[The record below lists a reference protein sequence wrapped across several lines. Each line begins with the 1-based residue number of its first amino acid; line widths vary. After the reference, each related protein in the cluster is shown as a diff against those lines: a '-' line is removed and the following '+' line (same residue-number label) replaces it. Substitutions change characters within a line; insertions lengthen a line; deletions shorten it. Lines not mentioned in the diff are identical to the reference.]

1 MADIKGSAGRAAA
14 LHRRAAATVTAAA
27 TILDGTRPIPA
38 DQRRQYELTDR
49 LRRAAEV
56 LAPGWA
62 GAALESLTPDVPSG
76 DEVPAFVRVGTAAP
90 LDDARFPALVPLP
103 GTGHLVIDT
112 DVRDQRVAG
121 LLRAVLLRLLAASPA
136 GSLLVRAVDGS
147 AGTMLHVSAAAS
159 TPATPGVSSPGI
171 VGVPS
176 NPSVPGRNGDPP
188 SDPRTGPAAEVSTIT
203 QGLPAPAKTTAQGLP
218 APAKTTGQG
227 VPVPARTTGGSGPAS
242 TGPSDGSGGVPTE
255 PAGAPAAGPAG
266 SGARVSP
273 AGFAGAGTV
282 AEGTGGTFAGFGPL
296 ADAGLLPPPATDSAG
311 LRAVLSEA
319 EQWVASGTARQR
331 RHDRTMLLVIAA
343 LPAEVAPNDLA
354 RIEAL
359 ARCGHQAGLHLV
371 VAGWPP
377 PTGHPP
383 PEDATDTTRDG
394 TSRADATGPTTVS
407 SPVRD
412 TVRTGAPT
420 LPYAT
425 EIAIRNAYA
434 LLGDPPGTSFAGPGA
449 EPPTGLNSP
458 ILVEEDPP
466 VELVEA
472 VCRRLARRVAA
483 GAQLTLATLLPP
495 ADAPRWEASSA
506 TGLATVVGD
515 ADGRAV
521 TLGLTEL
528 TPHWLISG
536 RPGSGRADFLTNVL
550 FGLAARYGPDEMLL
564 HLVDLADSESFT
576 EFLQTRRDRSWVPQV
591 ATAALAA
598 DREYVQALFG
608 HLEAELRRREE
619 AGHRAGGQRFVELR
633 QHRPLP
639 RIVCVIDNVSLLFRD
654 GHPGHRPGQR
664 DRLGADLAARLET
677 LARAGRAYGIHLVL
691 AGEGDLGLGA
701 GASSRDSV
709 LGQFPVRVALPGGG
723 AVLEPTND
731 AAAGLAVGSAVV
743 NTAGGL
749 GGPRGATRGHE
760 RMVRFPDPLDDPAA
774 LAALRRDLWAARPA
788 GSSPPVVFAGYARP
802 VLANDPC
809 YRTAVAGRARTP
821 AALLGRAVD
830 VARTTVSV
838 PLVPAAGRNLVVL
851 GTGPESASLLS
862 SAVRSVAAHHRSD
875 RARFVVA
882 ALTRSAEDVAA
893 ALAAELATRHT
904 VEAVDLSG
912 LLAVLDDDRPGYL
925 VLFGADGPGGVPDGP
940 LRVLLRDGPPGG
952 RHVLGWWRSASAFG
966 ALLDPEDGV
975 GKVASVLVTDVP
987 ASQLTPIVGRSVQWS
1002 PRPGRALLW
1011 EGPDG
1016 PGTVLVP
1023 FATDGDGES
1032 G

>member
-1 MADIKGSAGRAAA
+1 MANIKGPASRAAA
-14 LHRRAAATVTAAA
+14 LHRRAAATTAAAA
-27 TILDGTRPIPA
+27 TILDDTRPVPA
-38 DQRRQYELTDR
+38 DQRRQYELADR
-49 LRRAAEV
+49 LRRAAEA

-62 GAALESLTPDVPSG
+62 GAALDSLTPDVPPG
-76 DEVPAFVRVGTAAP
+76 DEVPPFVRVGTAAP

-112 DVRDQRVAG
+112 DVSDPRVAG

-136 GSLLVRAVDGS
+136 GSLLVRAVDG
-147 AGTMLHVSAAAS
+147 ATGTPPHVSATAPAGTPPRVSARAS
-159 TPATPGVSSPGI
+159 TAATADTLATGTPGATSHPPAEGRPG
-171 VGVPS
+171 PTA
-176 NPSVPGRNGDPP
+176 
-188 SDPRTGPAAEVSTIT
+188 DPRVTGGPGPTADGSADD
-203 QGLPAPAKTTAQGLP
+203 GPPAPTESADGR
-218 APAKTTGQG
+218 
-227 VPVPARTTGGSGPAS
+227 ARAS
-242 TGPSDGSGGVPTE
+242 TGPEGDSAPAPVDPAGGSTRAPSGSSGIPTPVDSGGT
-255 PAGAPAAGPAG
+255 
-266 SGARVSP
+266 
-273 AGFAGAGTV
+273 GTV
-282 AEGTGGTFAGFGPL
+282 AERTSQTFAGFAPL
-296 ADAGLLPPPATDSAG
+296 ADAGLLPPPATDPAG

-343 LPAEVAPNDLA
+343 LPPGVESHDLA

-359 ARCGHQAGLHLV
+359 ARCGHRAGLHLV

-377 PTGHPP
+377 SAAGHPP
-383 PEDATDTTRDG
+383 LASATNTNTNGDGTTR
-394 TSRADATGPTTVS
+394 SRAPGPAIVPTAPDAG
-407 SPVRD
+407 
-412 TVRTGAPT
+412 RTGAAT
-420 LPYAT
+420 LPHAT

-434 LLGDPPGTSFAGPGA
+434 LLGDPPGTSFASPGA
-449 EPPTGLNSP
+449 DPPTGLNSP
-458 ILVEEDPP
+458 VLVEDDPP
-466 VELVEA
+466 AGLVEA

-495 ADAPRWEASSA
+495 ADAPRWETSSA

-515 ADGRAV
+515 ADGRTV

-536 RPGSGRADFLTNVL
+536 RAGSGRADFLTNVL
-550 FGLAARYGPDEMLL
+550 FGLAARYGPDELIM
-564 HLVDLADSESFT
+564 HLVDLADGESFT

-598 DREYVQALFG
+598 DREYVQSLFG

-633 QHRPLP
+633 QHQTLP

-654 GHPGHRPGQR
+654 GRPGHRPGQR
-664 DRLGADLAARLET
+664 DRLGVDLAGRLET

-691 AGEGDLGLGA
+691 AGEGDLGLAA
-701 GASSRDSV
+701 GAASRDSV

-760 RMVRFPDPLDDPAA
+760 RMVRFPDPLDDPAS

-802 VLANDPC
+802 VLRNDPC
-809 YRTAVAGRARTP
+809 YRAAEAGRARTP

-830 VARTTVSV
+830 VSRSTVSV
-838 PLVPAAGRNLVVL
+838 PLVPVAGRNLVVL
-851 GTGPESASLLS
+851 GTGPESASLLAS
-862 SAVRSVAAHHRSD
+862 IVRSVAAHHGSGS
-875 RARFVVA
+875 ARFVVA
-882 ALTRSAEDVAA
+882 ALTRNAGDVAA
-893 ALAAELATRHT
+893 ALAAELAARHT
-904 VEAVDLSG
+904 VETVDLSG
-912 LLAVLDDDRPGYL
+912 LLAVLDDEHPGYL

-940 LRVLLRDGPPGG
+940 LRALLRDGPPTG

-966 ALLDPEDGV
+966 ALLDPDDGV
-975 GKVASVLVTDVP
+975 GKVASVVVVDVP
-987 ASQLTPIVGRSVQWS
+987 ANQLTPIVGRPVQWS

-1011 EGPDG
+1011 DG
-1016 PGTVLVP
+1016 SDGSGTVLVP
-1023 FATDGDGES
+1023 FATDGDGEA

>member
-14 LHRRAAATVTAAA
+14 LHRRAAATATAAA
-27 TILDGTRPIPA
+27 TILDDTRPIPA

-112 DVRDQRVAG
+112 DVRDRRVAG

-147 AGTMLHVSAAAS
+147 SGTMLHVSAAAP
-159 TPATPGVSSPGI
+159 TPAVPGVSSPGMA
-171 VGVPS
+171 GVTS
-176 NPSVPGRNGDPP
+176 DPSVLSRDGDPP
-188 SDPRTGPAAEVSTIT
+188 SDTGTGPAAEVSTT
-203 QGLPAPAKTTAQGLP
+203 GQGLPGS
-218 APAKTTGQG
+218 AKTTGQG
-227 VPVPARTTGGSGPAS
+227 VPVPAKTTGGSGPAS
-242 TGPSDGSGGVPTE
+242 TGPSDGSGGAPTE
-255 PAGAPAAGPAG
+255 PAGGPAGGPAG
-266 SGARVSP
+266 SGTRVSP
-273 AGFAGAGTV
+273 AGAAGAAGAGTV
-282 AEGTGGTFAGFGPL
+282 AERTGGTFAGFASL
-296 ADAGLLPPPATDSAG
+296 ADAGLLPPPATDPAG

-343 LPAEVAPNDLA
+343 LPAGTEPNDLA

-377 PTGHPP
+377 SPAGHSPP
-383 PEDATDTTRDG
+383 ASATSTTRGG
-394 TSRADATGPTTVS
+394 TSRANATEPKTVS
-407 SPVRD
+407 TPVRD
-412 TVRTGAPT
+412 TARTGVPA

-449 EPPTGLNSP
+449 EPPAGLNSP
-458 ILVEEDPP
+458 VLVEEDPP

-633 QHRPLP
+633 QHRPMP

-664 DRLGADLAARLET
+664 DRLGTDLAGRLET

-701 GASSRDSV
+701 GAASRDSV

-760 RMVRFPDPLDDPAA
+760 RMVRFPDPLDEPAT

-802 VLANDPC
+802 VLGNDPC
-809 YRTAVAGRARTP
+809 YRAAVAGRARTP

-830 VARTTVSV
+830 VSRTTVSV

-851 GTGPESASLLS
+851 GSGPESASLLS

-893 ALAAELATRHT
+893 ALAAELTTRHT
-904 VEAVDLSG
+904 VETVDLSG
-912 LLAVLDDDRPGYL
+912 LLAILDDDRPGYL

-940 LRVLLRDGPPGG
+940 LRALLRDGPPGG

-1023 FATDGDGES
+1023 FATDGGGES